1 MTKGEKL
8 DYLFLL
14 WGMSSHDSLGAVN
27 GQIYSIANKLSK
39 DKNKVGV
46 VYISYYSVVRKYN
59 MVSEKGILF
68 RIKSYVSRIIYS
80 RPISAIKTYFFRK
93 KDGKILDRNIEIY
106 LSGTHLKKFRVEHI
120 VTSYWWAIMLAEK
133 VYPHNDLYF
142 IVYHDYCNDVLHSNS
157 KNIPEL
163 QRAYKS
169 SNLIL
174 ANKALMGKFPGNY
187 PLITEGIDIE
197 KFKCKDGV
205 NKKIDNMVLVP
216 LRNNPLKGAE
226 YAIAAMNMLHN
237 EFPELKI
244 VAYGDFTGDVNDFVE
259 FKHVIQD
266 EVLKE
271 YYCKATYFILP
282 SVVEGIP
289 EPLLEAMAGGCACIS
304 TACGGPQEVIDDGV
318 NGILVPVRDPVSIFS
333 AFKKLYQN
341 KNMTKTI
348 MDKAITT
355 TANYDLNRT
364 YEEFIDAINF
374 YRDKKSIK

>member
-39 DKNKVGV
+39 DKNKVGI
-46 VYISYYSVVRKYN
+46 VYISYYSVFSKYN

-68 RIKSYVSRIIYS
+68 RIKSYVSGIIYS

-93 KDGKILDRNIEIY
+93 KDGKILDSNIEIY

-187 PLITEGIDIE
+187 PLITEGRM
-197 KFKCKDGV
+197 K
-205 NKKIDNMVLVP
+205 
-216 LRNNPLKGAE
+216 
-226 YAIAAMNMLHN
+226 Y
-237 EFPELKI
+237 
-244 VAYGDFTGDVNDFVE
+244 VAL
-259 FKHVIQD
+259 Q
-266 EVLKE
+266 
-271 YYCKATYFILP
+271 
-282 SVVEGIP
+282 
-289 EPLLEAMAGGCACIS
+289 
-304 TACGGPQEVIDDGV
+304 
-318 NGILVPVRDPVSIFS
+318 
-333 AFKKLYQN
+333 
-341 KNMTKTI
+341 
-348 MDKAITT
+348 
-355 TANYDLNRT
+355 
-364 YEEFIDAINF
+364 
-374 YRDKKSIK
+374 

>member
-1 MTKGEKL
+1 MVTKSEKL

-14 WGMSSHDSLGAVN
+14 WGTSSHDDLGAVN
-27 GQIYSIANKLSK
+27 KQIYSIANKLSR
-39 DKNKVGV
+39 DKNKVGI

-59 MVSEKGILF
+59 MVSEQGILF
-68 RIKSYVSRIIYS
+68 RIKSLVSGIIYS
-80 RPISAIKTYFFRK
+80 RPLSAIKIYFFRRK
-93 KDGKILDRNIEIY
+93 KGQILDSNIAVY
-106 LSGTHLKKFRVEHI
+106 LSGIHLKKFRADHI
-120 VTSYWWAIMLAEK
+120 VTSYWWAVILAEK
-133 VYPHNDLYF
+133 VYPHDNLYF
-142 IVYHDYCNDVLHSNS
+142 IVYHDYCNDILHSNS
-157 KNIPEL
+157 KNIPQL
-163 QRAYKS
+163 QKAYSS

-174 ANKALMGKFPGNY
+174 ANKELTKKFNGNY

-205 NKKIDNMVLVP
+205 NKKIDDMVLVP

-226 YAIAAMNMLHN
+226 YAIAAMNMLHS
-237 EFPELKI
+237 EFPQLKI
-244 VAYGDFTGDVNDFVE
+244 VAYGDFTGDIKDFIE

-341 KNMTKTI
+341 KNLTRTI

-355 TANYDLNRT
+355 TVNYDLNRT

-374 YRDKKSIK
+374 YRDKKI

>member
-39 DKNKVGV
+39 DKNKVGI
-46 VYISYYSVVRKYN
+46 VYISYYSVFSKYN

-68 RIKSYVSRIIYS
+68 RIKSYVSGIIYS

-93 KDGKILDRNIEIY
+93 KDGKILDSNIEIY

-259 FKHVIQD
+259 FKHIIRD

-333 AFKKLYQN
+333 AFKKLYEN

-348 MDKAITT
+348 MDQAITT

>member
-1 MTKGEKL
+1 MTKNKKL

-68 RIKSYVSRIIYS
+68 RIKSYVSGIIYS

-341 KNMTKTI
+341 KNLTRTI

-355 TANYDLNRT
+355 TVNYDLNRT

-374 YRDKKSIK
+374 YRDKKI

>member
-1 MTKGEKL
+1 VTKNKKL

-364 YEEFIDAINF
+364 YEEFKDAINF

>member
-1 MTKGEKL
+1 MTKNKKL

-364 YEEFIDAINF
+364 YEEFKDAINF